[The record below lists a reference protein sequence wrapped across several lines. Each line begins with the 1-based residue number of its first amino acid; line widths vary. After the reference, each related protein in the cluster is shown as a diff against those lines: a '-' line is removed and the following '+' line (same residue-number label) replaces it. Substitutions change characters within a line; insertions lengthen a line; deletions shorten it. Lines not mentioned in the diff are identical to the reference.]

1 MKTSPVT
8 RVSVLLLIVLLWHSA
23 LLAEDIPLSKKGGVY
38 QLPVEINGV
47 LTLNFVLDSGASE
60 VLIPADVVL
69 TLIRTGTIKETDFLP
84 GQTYVLADG
93 STVKSPRFV
102 LRSLKVGQRRIAN
115 VATSIGN
122 ISSALLLG
130 QSFLE
135 KLGVWGIDGQKQ
147 VLTIGTKV
155 EKEVSSQHPYIPQ
168 KIYVPKKVIDWKEL
182 DEIFI
187 KGNKLSYAGY
197 EVAKSLNSTVITI
210 KKNGETL
217 KSLESQGGPSDIGL
231 FPLLGKEVKQLIIL
245 TTTGGAICCEFH
257 TIYELSPKFRL
268 IFAGQAA
275 NIIDFDGNGQY
286 DLVQSVSMFRYFH
299 DLCGVCS
306 PAPYAIFSYDKKI
319 GKYVLSNRKFVD
331 LILEHMDEHIKKFE
345 DIDKKTSTADF
356 LNKKLLE
363 NNNYNDW
370 FSQILNIV
378 LNYIYAGKGKKDGIF
393 LTTDTDLLTRMKLNW
408 IS

>member
-23 LLAEDIPLSKKGGVY
+23 LLAEDIPLFKKGGVY
-38 QLPVEINGV
+38 ELPVEINGV

-115 VATSIGN
+115 VAASIGN

-168 KIYVPKKVIDWKEL
+168 KIYVPKK
-182 DEIFI
+182 
-187 KGNKLSYAGY
+187 
-197 EVAKSLNSTVITI
+197 
-210 KKNGETL
+210 
-217 KSLESQGGPSDIGL
+217 
-231 FPLLGKEVKQLIIL
+231 
-245 TTTGGAICCEFH
+245 
-257 TIYELSPKFRL
+257 
-268 IFAGQAA
+268 
-275 NIIDFDGNGQY
+275 
-286 DLVQSVSMFRYFH
+286 
-299 DLCGVCS
+299 
-306 PAPYAIFSYDKKI
+306 
-319 GKYVLSNRKFVD
+319 
-331 LILEHMDEHIKKFE
+331 
-345 DIDKKTSTADF
+345 
-356 LNKKLLE
+356 
-363 NNNYNDW
+363 
-370 FSQILNIV
+370 
-378 LNYIYAGKGKKDGIF
+378 
-393 LTTDTDLLTRMKLNW
+393 
-408 IS
+408 